1 MTTVKQMRGADGV
14 LAQDAEGVLPESDDT
29 GPPSSSRRSDTPW
42 RPPIALWH
50 LYLLILLTS
59 GVYIFFW
66 TARVAGDMRRHVNDE
81 IRPWHYVAG
90 LLIPIAGLFVVH
102 KQASQIRQLN
112 DRVDQRIGPPPWVI
126 VILTL
131 VVTVLPEMAE
141 KLLDQ
146 EVWYLETATFLLF
159 VALIA
164 IPWLLMQRQ
173 LNCFKLALSGARW
186 SGRPFHFSKLQYLA
200 LSPGVVAVGL
210 FAFVSHENLLREWG
224 DHLGPGETVSG
235 TSGLYVLSPPD
246 DGWVRVKPGTIEEET
261 DLELYGS
268 STETWVVA
276 YVN

>member
-1 MTTVKQMRGADGV
+1 
-14 LAQDAEGVLPESDDT
+14 
-29 GPPSSSRRSDTPW
+29 
-42 RPPIALWH
+42 
-50 LYLLILLTS
+50 
-59 GVYIFFW
+59 
-66 TARVAGDMRRHVNDE
+66 
-81 IRPWHYVAG
+81 
-90 LLIPIAGLFVVH
+90 
-102 KQASQIRQLN
+102 
-112 DRVDQRIGPPPWVI
+112 
-126 VILTL
+126 
-131 VVTVLPEMAE
+131 
-141 KLLDQ
+141 
-146 EVWYLETATFLLF
+146 
-159 VALIA
+159 
-164 IPWLLMQRQ
+164 MQRQ

-276 YVN
+276 YVNCGAGMGMDYLVEFRQNQIQAEVDDFSVSEERLIMPGKLLPVSYAHYSGKLPVTAEKQTWWVATIVTDDASIEVIAGVAHPVPWTQVCLTRRA

>member
-146 EVWYLETATFLLF
+146 EVW
-159 VALIA
+159 
-164 IPWLLMQRQ
+164 
-173 LNCFKLALSGARW
+173 
-186 SGRPFHFSKLQYLA
+186 
-200 LSPGVVAVGL
+200 
-210 FAFVSHENLLREWG
+210 
-224 DHLGPGETVSG
+224 
-235 TSGLYVLSPPD
+235 
-246 DGWVRVKPGTIEEET
+246 
-261 DLELYGS
+261 
-268 STETWVVA
+268 
-276 YVN
+276 